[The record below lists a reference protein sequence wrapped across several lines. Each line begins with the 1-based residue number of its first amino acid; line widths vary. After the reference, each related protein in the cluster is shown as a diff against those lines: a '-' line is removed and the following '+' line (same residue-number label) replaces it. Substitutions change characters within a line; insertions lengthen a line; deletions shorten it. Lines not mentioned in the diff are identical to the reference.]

1 MNKTEF
7 EYRSE
12 LAQLRG
18 KLNAIARIA
27 RDPELIRHEFMRN
40 NVLES
45 LIEIADE
52 QEELSNDQQSYSVE
66 QEDGCFSSESARKLI
81 TSAWV

>member
-7 EYRSE
+7 EYRAE

-18 KLNAIARIA
+18 KLNALARIA
-27 RDPELIRHEFMRN
+27 RDPELIRHEFMRD

-52 QEELSNDQQSYSVE
+52 QEELSKVE
-66 QEDGCFSSESARKLI
+66 
-81 TSAWV
+81 V